1 MIRLVIIVGAAAWLA
16 MRKRETQPALTPAGG
31 VYPFDPA
38 AVDAVILPA
47 IADGETAPAELATRA
62 LRALYPETFE
72 GALIAWPVSSSAP
85 ANLLALQ
92 ERTRTRARYLLAL
105 AAESGARE
113 VY

>member
-1 MIRLVIIVGAAAWLA
+1 MIRLAIIVGAAAWLA

-47 IADGETAPAELATRA
+47 IADGETTPAELATRA
-62 LRALYPETFE
+62 LRALYPATFE
-72 GALIAWPVSSSAP
+72 GASIAWPVSSSAP

-105 AAESGARE
+105 AAESGAQE

>member
-1 MIRLVIIVGAAAWLA
+1 VIRLAIIIGAAAWLA
-16 MRKRETQPALTPAGG
+16 MRGRKTQPALTPAGG

-38 AVDAVILPA
+38 AVDALILPA
-47 IADGETAPAELATRA
+47 IADGETNPAELATRA
-62 LRALYPETFE
+62 LRVLYAETFD
-72 GALIAWPVSSSAP
+72 GAAIAWPVSSSAP

>member
-1 MIRLVIIVGAAAWLA
+1 
-16 MRKRETQPALTPAGG
+16 
-31 VYPFDPA
+31 
-38 AVDAVILPA
+38 
-47 IADGETAPAELATRA
+47 
-62 LRALYPETFE
+62 
-72 GALIAWPVSSSAP
+72 VSSSAP